1 MIPYLHEKAKVI
13 SDYYTSMVDIE
24 RGGGAGT
31 AKVSRGLMFSPNAL

>member
-24 RGGGAGT
+24 GGGT
-31 AKVSRGLMFSPNAL
+31 AKVSRGLMFSPNALY

>member
-24 RGGGAGT
+24 RGGGT